1 MRFLHP
7 ALVCLALVLACAA
20 CDERPKTAPD
30 PAAGLVACADMYEA
44 FFRNNPDCGPILA
57 IEGDVN
63 ADGAADLVTLYHDR
77 DGAAWMRVLLRAEKG
92 GYVATN
98 AHKAPVENQSARFRD
113 IDEKPP
119 CEFIVQGMKGAKSG
133 FAIYRVENGELTDVF
148 GEGMDECC

>member
-1 MRFLHP
+1 VRLFP
-7 ALVCLALVLACAA
+7 ALACAALFLACAA
-20 CDERPKTAPD
+20 CDGRPKAAPD
-30 PAAGLVACADMYEA
+30 PAAGLVACADLYA
-44 FFRNNPDCGPILA
+44 AYFRDNPGFSPILA

-63 ADGAADLVTLYHDR
+63 ADGAADLVALYHDQ
-77 DGAAWMRVLLRAEKG
+77 DGNSWMRVLLRGAKG
-92 GYVATN
+92 GYIATN

-113 IDEKPP
+113 IDDKPP